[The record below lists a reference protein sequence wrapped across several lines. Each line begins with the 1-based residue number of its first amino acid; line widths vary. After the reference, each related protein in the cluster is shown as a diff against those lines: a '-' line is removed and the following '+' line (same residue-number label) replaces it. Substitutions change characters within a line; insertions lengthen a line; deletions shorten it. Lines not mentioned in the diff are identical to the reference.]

1 MSSTPQDYV
10 YSRVYRGKVQALILD
25 WSGTTADAYVLAPA
39 VVFVEVFKKAGVE
52 ITMTEARGPMGLR
65 KDLHIKMLTEDPEI
79 RDRWKAIHGKIPDQ
93 GDVDRM
99 FEDFVPMQLD
109 CLRKYTTLLPG
120 VAEMTQAIQK
130 QGIKIG
136 STTGF
141 IRVMVDILEEDAKS
155 QGYTPDASV
164 AGDDVING
172 ARPKPFMV
180 YRNLDMLDVHPIQS
194 VIKVD
199 DTLSGIGEALEAGCW
214 GVGIA
219 RYSNYMNINSLEE
232 AENMDPGDFQLRL
245 EKTRQILRS
254 SGAHYLIDEP
264 LELLDVVADVNAR
277 LARGERP

>member
-1 MSSTPQDYV
+1 MSVTNDYV
-10 YSRVYRGKVQALILD
+10 YSRGYRGKVKGIILD

-39 VVFVEVFKKAGVE
+39 VVFVDVFKKHGVE
-52 ITMTEARGPMGLR
+52 ISMTEARGPMGLR

-109 CLRKYTTLLPG
+109 CLRQYTTLLPG
-120 VAEMTQAIQK
+120 VAELTQAVQK

-164 AGDDVING
+164 AGDEVVNG

-214 GVGIA
+214 GVGVSL
-219 RYSNYMNINSLEE
+219 YSNYMDIDSLAHAESLSDEE
-232 AENMDPGDFQLRL
+232 MARRL
-245 EKTRQILRS
+245 DHTNEILQKA
-254 SGAHYLIDEP
+254 GAHYVIDSLTEIEP
-264 LELLDVVADVNAR
+264 VIEDVNRR